1 MSFQYRGWP
10 TIIVIAMILIGL
22 AITLAL
28 PLSIKPTRDA
38 LGELLCGVKNGDE
51 LLLEANKSPE

>member
-1 MSFQYRGWP
+1 
-10 TIIVIAMILIGL
+10 MIGIGI

-38 LGELLCGVKNGDE
+38 LGEIIFGLPKED
-51 LLLEANKSPE
+51 